1 VHKLRQGLSII
12 LEKHVLISSLG
23 SNFPA
28 QVTQSPFGTYLSMGK
43 GDVFMKKIKVG
54 VIGGTG
60 HGRPAFRHPEGRPP
74 WFELKVIVP
83 APAAPAK
90 PMRRLWASAGE

>member
-1 VHKLRQGLSII
+1 
-12 LEKHVLISSLG
+12 
-23 SNFPA
+23 
-28 QVTQSPFGTYLSMGK
+28 
-43 GDVFMKKIKVG
+43 MKKIKVG